1 MVECTARS
9 GIQRVAGGARTDPHK
24 RKRRT
29 NRVRIAIPT
38 IASMIAVLGATVFPV
53 PTAAGASSP
62 ADQGVTSTSIRIG
75 IPVIDFAALESV
87 GVTLNDGN
95 FQDAFNAS
103 TAHINAQGGVDGRK
117 VVPYFVETNPAV
129 TASGNSSC
137 TELTEDDKVFIVM
150 FPVYPDCYQQGH
162 DTPVIGG
169 VLPGALPASAAPD
182 FSLTPPDAAY
192 DPVELAA
199 FNDRGAFKGKKVGIF
214 YGADA
219 AASEVKVV
227 QSDLKKLHVDVV
239 LSGDD
244 SVPATD
250 TVAVDQQAQAIALR
264 FQRAGVNEVV
274 GVGGTGATVW
284 PRALQDNQST
294 YKPPWIATNITSLAS
309 YVQSAKGGNPYLDN
323 VLAASPVPS
332 AYQGWMDPA
341 MQECAAIVR
350 KAYPSDTI
358 GSPLNPNSSQA
369 ASKSTDTPYAAVE
382 TACQDLAIFAKIAEK
397 AGRKLT
403 VASFTK
409 AGYQLRNVT
418 FPGSGGP
425 VSFGPDQP
433 YAIGRA
439 NVLVYDARTETLVV
453 APPGRH

>member
-1 MVECTARS
+1 M
-9 GIQRVAGGARTDPHK
+9 
-24 RKRRT
+24 
-29 NRVRIAIPT
+29 
-38 IASMIAVLGATVFPV
+38 LGAGVLSV
-53 PTAAGASSP
+53 PTRAGAASP
-62 ADQGVTSTSIRIG
+62 ADQGVTSTSVRIG

-95 FQDAFNAS
+95 FQDAFNAL
-103 TAHINAQGGVDGRK
+103 TAHMNAHGGVDGRK

-129 TASGNSSC
+129 TASGNTSC

-150 FPVYPDCYQQGH
+150 FPVYPDCYQQDH

-199 FNDRGAFKGKKVGIF
+199 FSKRGDFKGKKVGLF

-227 QSDLKKLHVDVV
+227 QSDLEKLHVDVV
-239 LSGDD
+239 LSADD
-244 SVPATD
+244 SVPPTD
-250 TVAVDQQAQAIALR
+250 TVAVDEEAQAIALR
-264 FQRAGVNEVV
+264 FQSAGVNEVV

-309 YVQSAKGGNPYLDN
+309 YVESAKGGNPYLDN
-323 VLAASPVPS
+323 VMGASPAPS
-332 AYQGWMDPA
+332 AYQEWMDPA
-341 MQECAAIVR
+341 MQRCAAIVR
-350 KAYPSDTI
+350 RAYPSDTI
-358 GSPLNPNSSQA
+358 GSPPDPNSPQA
-369 ASKSTDTPYAAVE
+369 ASDSSNTPYAAVE
-382 TACQDLAIFAKIAEK
+382 TACQDLAIFAKIAET
-397 AGRKLT
+397 AGKKLT
-403 VASFTK
+403 VASFTE
-409 AGYQLRNVT
+409 AGYRLRDVT

-433 YAIGRA
+433 YAVGRA
-439 NVLVYDARTETLVV
+439 NIVVYDARSGTLVA
-453 APPGRH
+453 APASSTLK